1 MKKDFSPVMSLL
13 SAPELE
19 CGLSVLLD
27 AIHRYFDTTVN
38 EAFLERWKT
47 IRDNYDLLLE
57 YVNRGIDDPQR
68 EEVYMR
74 QLRAAYTLMLD
85 MEHFEQ
91 VNSNRSY
98 ALAHSRSFAF
108 DDPLFKVKNTLED
121 YVSSRP
127 MVDLEK
133 NTKGGEDKQGLDE
146 RNQRYVE
153 QLFDHIL
160 VSSSWAA
167 PDADFYVK
175 MLLSPTIERRNAL
188 QIVSAI
194 TLSASDVFDLQKLRV
209 LYRLAVESTDVYVR
223 QRALVGFVLA
233 ADERYAVVF
242 PELRD
247 MARQLTAKT
256 SSVTPDDLF
265 DLQVQ
270 LFYCLTV
277 REDTEKLNN
286 DIIPD
291 LVGESN
297 LHVGRNGIIT
307 EKDDDPMD
315 DILFGNKDDEERMA
329 RLEES
334 VNKMYEM
341 QKAGSDIYFGGFSQM
356 KRAPFFSKVSN
367 WFCPFYTE
375 HYELHSIVANS
386 FGSYGVPAMLKGD
399 GPFCDSDR
407 YSFLIALSTL
417 FLRLPDGVREM
428 LANSKNM
435 AMGVAEPGVYSTPAY
450 IRRMYLQDLYRF
462 FELYTDRA
470 DFRNMFGSTERPHSY
485 LFMANSLFGTV
496 ATEEDVFRLCDFL
509 LKRRR
514 YDDLLYLLDQQAD
527 RKDKLTP
534 WRVLYYRGVA
544 LLRHGDAPQA
554 CGYMEKAWQ
563 AYRQT
568 AVDSKIEAKMLRMLA
583 RSAVTAGQY
592 DLACD
597 AYGKLLKLN
606 PNDLKAKTNCLLS
619 MIELGRTDE
628 ALKLAYELSFAD
640 EHSLVVKRA
649 YAWALLNAGKVDA
662 AQREYTQLLASH
674 DADTNDFLNAAYC
687 FWVQGKLAEAV
698 DNMSRFFILWRD
710 TEDYDKYKGTDVERL
725 TNKLQQDAHLLARLS
740 MDRPQQALL
749 VEIVIDKVEEEDD

>member
-1 MKKDFSPVMSLL
+1 MSLL

-38 EAFLERWKT
+38 EAFWERWKT
-47 IRDNYDLLLE
+47 VRNNYDLLLE
-57 YVNRGIDDPQR
+57 YVGKGIDDPQR

-85 MEHFEQ
+85 MEHFEL

-98 ALAHSRSFAF
+98 ALAHSRSFTF
-108 DDPLFKVKNTLED
+108 DDALYQIKNTLED
-121 YVSSRP
+121 YVSTRP

-133 NTKGGEDKQGLDE
+133 DAKGGEDKASLDE
-146 RNQRYVE
+146 QNQRYVE

-160 VSSSWAA
+160 VSSSWAET
-167 PDADFYVK
+167 DADFYVK
-175 MLLSPTIERRNAL
+175 MLLSPTVERRNAL

-209 LYRLAVESTDVYVR
+209 LYRLAVESADVYVR

-233 ADERYAVVF
+233 ADDRYAVVF

-256 SSVTPDDLF
+256 SPITPDDLF

-270 LFYCLTV
+270 MFYCLTV

-291 LVGESN
+291 LVGESS
-297 LHVGRNGIIT
+297 LHVDRNGIIT
-307 EKDDDPMD
+307 EKEDDPMD
-315 DILFGNKDDEERMA
+315 DILFSGKDDEERMA
-329 RLEES
+329 RMEES
-334 VNKMYEM
+334 FHKMSEM

-356 KRAPFFSKVSN
+356 KQGPFFSKVSN
-367 WFCPFYTE
+367 WFCPFYME
-375 HYELHSIVANS
+375 HYELRSIISNS
-386 FGSYGVPAMLKGD
+386 YGDYGVPAMLKND

-417 FLRLPDGVREM
+417 FLRLPEGVRDM
-428 LANSKNM
+428 LINSKNM
-435 AMGVAEPGVYSTPAY
+435 AMGIDEPGMYTTPAY

-462 FELYTDRA
+462 FEIYTDRA

-485 LFMANSLFGTV
+485 LFMANTLFGIV

-527 RKDKLTP
+527 RKEKLTQ

-544 LLRHGDAPQA
+544 LLRHGDALQA
-554 CGYMEKAWQ
+554 CGFLEKAWRT
-563 AYRQT
+563 YRQT
-568 AVDSKIEAKMLRMLA
+568 AVDSKIEGKMLRTLA
-583 RSAVTAGQY
+583 RSAVAAEAY

-597 AYGKLLKLN
+597 AYGRLLKLN
-606 PNDLKAKTNCLLS
+606 PDDLKAKANCLLS

-640 EHSLVVKRA
+640 EHSWVVKRT

-662 AQREYTQLLASH
+662 AQREYGQLLAS
-674 DADTNDFLNAAYC
+674 DDTDTNDFLNAAYC
-687 FWVQGKLAEAV
+687 YWVQGNLAEAV
-698 DNMSRFFILWRD
+698 ENMSRFFILWRD
-710 TEDYDKYKGTDVERL
+710 TEDYDKYQGTDVERL
-725 TNKLQQDAHLLARLS
+725 LGKLRQDASLLARLAVGK
-740 MDRPQQALL
+740 PQQALL
-749 VEIVIDKVEEEDD
+749 AEIVIHKVDEDDD

>member
-1 MKKDFSPVMSLL
+1 MSLL

-47 IRDNYDLLLE
+47 IRGNYDLLLE
-57 YVNRGIDDPQR
+57 YVAKGVDDPQR

-85 MEHFEQ
+85 MEHFEL

-108 DDPLFKVKNTLED
+108 DDTLYQVKNTLED
-121 YVSSRP
+121 YVSTRP

-133 NTKGGEDKQGLDE
+133 DTRGGEDKASLDE

-160 VSSSWAA
+160 VSSSWAES
-167 PDADFYVK
+167 DADFYAK

-194 TLSASDVFDLQKLRV
+194 TLSVSDVFDLQKLRV
-209 LYRLAVESTDVYVR
+209 LYRLAVESADVYVR
-223 QRALVGFVLA
+223 QRALVGFVLS

-247 MARQLTAKT
+247 MAHQLTAKT
-256 SSVTPDDLF
+256 SPITPDDLF

-307 EKDDDPMD
+307 EKEDDPMD
-315 DILFGNKDDEERMA
+315 DILFSGKDDEERMA

-334 VNKMYEM
+334 VHKMYEM

-356 KRAPFFSKVSN
+356 KRGPFFSKVSN

-375 HYELHSIVANS
+375 HYELRSIISNS
-386 FGSYGVPAMLKGD
+386 YGNYGVPAMLKND

-417 FLRLPDGVREM
+417 FLRLPEGVREM
-428 LANSKNM
+428 LINSKNM
-435 AMGVAEPGVYSTPAY
+435 AMGIAESGMYTTPAY

-462 FELYTDRA
+462 FEIYTDRA

-485 LFMANSLFGTV
+485 LFMANSLFGVV

-514 YDDLLYLLDQQAD
+514 YDDLLYLLDQQTD
-527 RKDKLTP
+527 RKEKLTR

-554 CGYMEKAWQ
+554 CGFLEKAWQ
-563 AYRQT
+563 IYRQT
-568 AVDSKIEAKMLRMLA
+568 AVDSKIEAKMLRTLA
-583 RSAVTAGQY
+583 RSAVAAEAY

-597 AYGKLLKLN
+597 AYGRLLKLN
-606 PNDLKAKTNCLLS
+606 PDDLKAKANCLLS
-619 MIELGRTDE
+619 MIELGQTDE

-640 EHSLVVKRA
+640 EHSFVVKRT

-662 AQREYTQLLASH
+662 AQREYGQLLVSH
-674 DADTNDFLNAAYC
+674 DTDTNDFLNAAYC
-687 FWVQGKLAEAV
+687 YWVQGNLTEAV
-698 DNMSRFFILWRD
+698 ENMSRFFILWRD
-710 TEDYDKYKGTDVERL
+710 TQDYDKFQGTDVNRL
-725 TNKLQQDAHLLARLS
+725 LGKLRQDASLLARLAV
-740 MDRPQQALL
+740 DKPQQALL
-749 VEIVIDKVEEEDD
+749 AEIVINKMEEDDD